1 MSKRGKG
8 GTVAEG
14 KRKKRKKREKKEK
27 KGKTRRVERGESGT
41 AEKWWRKGGRRGYG
55 ETKGVT
61 SMEKRGASNPREI
74 KSGAFIVG

>member
-14 KRKKRKKREKKEK
+14 KRKKRKKRK

-41 AEKWWRKGGRRGYG
+41 AEKWWRKGGGG
-55 ETKGVT
+55 
-61 SMEKRGASNPREI
+61 MEKRKG
-74 KSGAFIVG
+74 